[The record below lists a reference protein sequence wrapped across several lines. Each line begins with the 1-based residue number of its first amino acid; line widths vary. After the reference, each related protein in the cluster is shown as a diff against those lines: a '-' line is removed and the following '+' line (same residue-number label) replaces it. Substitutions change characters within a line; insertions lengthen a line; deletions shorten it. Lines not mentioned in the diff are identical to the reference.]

1 MVVFTCSACGESL
14 KKKDVERHY
23 YTKCRNCNLLTC
35 IDCNK
40 DFWGD
45 AYKEHIKCV
54 TEAERYGGKDFKAPV
69 FKGEAKQQ
77 EWLDLLSNITSSRDV
92 SPRVRDVF
100 QKMQSYNN
108 IPRKEKP
115 FKNFLGS
122 SMGVRHPSLAEEV
135 WKAIQEALQSAQKSR
150 PGNSDKQQPPQRGQ
164 DKNENSTDE
173 KPQNNGADEESAGDM
188 ELPASPLEGDTTEK
202 KKKKRKKKA
211 QLDSAS
217 QDVVEDGEEQL
228 QNGTEPLPATP
239 AKKGQKEMK
248 NGTPAQK
255 GAQKKKLRQGDDPSE
270 EASEGEQVQQQQPEK
285 RKSGGV
291 ESQSPAKKK
300 RHRQEE
306 NGVGEDSAPEESQ
319 AAKKPKL
326 QQENKD
332 DAAEEAEDEQESVK
346 KARFKWK
353 KTIKQA
359 LLDADN
365 YEMSMNLLK
374 KTVFDEYRNQGGLLS
389 EEDMKTK
396 FDKVLSNQR
405 YFEHKGGK
413 VRFVHVNS

>member
-14 KKKDVERHY
+14 KKKDVEKHY
-23 YTKCRNCNLLTC
+23 FTKCRDCNLLTC

-77 EWLDLLSNITSSRDV
+77 EWIDLLSNITSTRDV
-92 SPRVRDVF
+92 SPRVREVF
-100 QKMQSYNN
+100 QKMQAFNN

-122 SMGVRHPSLAEEV
+122 SMGVRNPSLAEEV
-135 WKAIQEALQSAQKSR
+135 WKTIQEALQSAQKSK
-150 PGNSDKQQPPQRGQ
+150 PGNSGKQQPPQQGQ
-164 DKNENSTDE
+164 DKNENSTGGE
-173 KPQNNGADEESAGDM
+173 KPQNNGADEEKGEQAQQQQPKKRKSDGA
-188 ELPASPLEGDTTEK
+188 ESQLPAK
-202 KKKKRKKKA
+202 KKKHR
-211 QLDSAS
+211 QENGVNQSSAP
-217 QDVVEDGEEQL
+217 EE
-228 QNGTEPLPATP
+228 
-239 AKKGQKEMK
+239 
-248 NGTPAQK
+248 
-255 GAQKKKLRQGDDPSE
+255 GDAPSE
-270 EASEGEQVQQQQPEK
+270 EATEGKQAQQQQPKK
-285 RKSGGV
+285 RKSDGAK
-291 ESQSPAKKK
+291 SQLPAKKK
-300 RHRQEE
+300 KHCQE
-306 NGVGEDSAPEESQ
+306 NGVGQGSAPEEDQ

-326 QQENKD
+326 QKENKD

-353 KTIKQA
+353 KTIKET
-359 LLDADN
+359 LLNAEN
-365 YEMSMNLLK
+365 CQMSMNLLK
-374 KTVFDEYRNQGGLLS
+374 KTVFDKYRNQGGLLS
-389 EEDMKTK
+389 EEDVQTK

-413 VRFVHVNS
+413 VRYVKS